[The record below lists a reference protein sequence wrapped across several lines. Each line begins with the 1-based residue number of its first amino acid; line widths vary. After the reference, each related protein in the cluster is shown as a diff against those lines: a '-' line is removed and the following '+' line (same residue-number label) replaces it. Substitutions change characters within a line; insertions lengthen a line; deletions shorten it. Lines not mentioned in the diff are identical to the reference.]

1 MFTNVFQSS
10 SAKILFSLAIL
21 LLLVT
26 SLTAQK
32 HNLNYKVVHKNNKIG
47 WIKIQKNDSA
57 GLSSIVLHS
66 EINKRIIF
74 LLSVIEKQEV
84 TFDNSGMTRSLIYRK
99 VNNDVK
105 VNRQTSFKGGYY
117 EVKDQGSLQKVM
129 LSRIKY
135 NLLSMY
141 YTEPVNIS
149 AVYSDTFKRY
159 LAIEAKGNASYKV
172 ALPDGNNN
180 YYFYTNG
187 VCSRIIVEHSL
198 FSVEFIRV

>member
-1 MFTNVFQSS
+1 MKFLLPFV
-10 SAKILFSLAIL
+10 IL
-21 LLLVT
+21 LFFV
-26 SLTAQK
+26 SSIFSQK

-47 WIKIQKNDSA
+47 WIKIQKTDSA
-57 GLSSIVLHS
+57 GQSSIVLNS
-66 EINKRIIF
+66 EISKRIIF

-84 TFDNSGMTRSLIYRK
+84 TFDNSGMTRSFIYRK

-105 VNRQTSFKGGYY
+105 MNRRTSFKGSYY

-129 LSRIKY
+129 LSRIRY

-149 AVYSDTFKRY
+149 AVYSDTFQRY

>member
-1 MFTNVFQSS
+1 
-10 SAKILFSLAIL
+10 
-21 LLLVT
+21 
-26 SLTAQK
+26 
-32 HNLNYKVVHKNNKIG
+32 
-47 WIKIQKNDSA
+47 
-57 GLSSIVLHS
+57 
-66 EINKRIIF
+66 
-74 LLSVIEKQEV
+74 VIEKQEV
-84 TFDNSGMTRSLIYRK
+84 TFDNSGMTRSFIYRK

-105 VNRQTSFKGGYY
+105 MNRQTSFKGSYY
-117 EVKDQGSLQKVM
+117 EVKDQGTLQKVM
-129 LSRIKY
+129 LSNIRY

-141 YTEPVNIS
+141 YKEPVNIS

-172 ALPDGNNN
+172 ALPDCNNN